1 MERLLFA
8 YIAIMAVMIEG
19 DNADFVKI
27 DLEKYADFVKSEY
40 EKHSDFVKNERK
52 NMSIL

>member
-19 DNADFVKI
+19 ENTDFVKI
-27 DLEKYADFVKSEY
+27 DLGKYVDYVKFE
-40 EKHSDFVKNERK
+40 
-52 NMSIL
+52 L